1 MERKF
6 NIVEV
11 ATELADNAVVEMF
24 CSMGESAIY
33 EDNEEDILKYT
44 KEAQLEFDLLY
55 DYYYN
60 FLYEVS
66 IEP

>member
-6 NIVEV
+6 NIVKV
-11 ATELADNAVVEMF
+11 ATELADNAVFGML
-24 CSMGESAIY
+24 MGESAIY